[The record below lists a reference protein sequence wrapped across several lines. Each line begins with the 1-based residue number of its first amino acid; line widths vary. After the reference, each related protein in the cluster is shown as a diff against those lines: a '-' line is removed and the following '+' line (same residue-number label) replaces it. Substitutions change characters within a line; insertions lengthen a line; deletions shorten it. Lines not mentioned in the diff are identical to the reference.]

1 MRTQS
6 AVSLVAAAFL
16 ALGIGGA
23 VAQHNASTAG
33 FEASSATKGGTPP
46 RESTSGETHRSP
58 TAAKKGANK
67 TGFCPPGQKRK
78 AGKGSAFQC

>member
-1 MRTQS
+1 MRMQS

-16 ALGIGGA
+16 AVGIGGA
-23 VAQHNASTAG
+23 VAQHKAPTAG

-46 RESTSGETHRSP
+46 RESTSGATHRSP
-58 TAAKKGANK
+58 TAATKGANK